1 MNSRNYLN
9 KKQNGAALMVAMVM
23 IFMLTVMGLKAMRS
37 SNLDRR
43 MTANAI
49 QSSITFQAAESA
61 TELVLNDPA
70 NMNAALK
77 GKVKMSPELSA
88 APELL
93 IGVDFEYVGDGTAS
107 GYSLGTNSG
116 GFIALRYEALGTAT
130 INTTNAESN
139 VLQGAYRIVP
149 AP

>member
-1 MNSRNYLN
+1 MNNRNYLN
-9 KKQNGAALMVAMVM
+9 RNQDGAALMVAMVM
-23 IFMLTVMGLKAMRS
+23 IFMLTIMGLSSMRS

-43 MTANAI
+43 MTSNAI
-49 QSSITFQAAESA
+49 QSSITFQAAESS
-61 TELVLNDPA
+61 TDVMLNAPE

-77 GKVKMSPELSA
+77 EKVKTSPDISA
-88 APELL
+88 VSELL
-93 IGVDFEYVGDGTAS
+93 VGVDFEYVGDGTAA

-116 GFIALRYEALGTAT
+116 GFISLRFEALGTA
-130 INTTNAESN
+130 IISTTQAESN